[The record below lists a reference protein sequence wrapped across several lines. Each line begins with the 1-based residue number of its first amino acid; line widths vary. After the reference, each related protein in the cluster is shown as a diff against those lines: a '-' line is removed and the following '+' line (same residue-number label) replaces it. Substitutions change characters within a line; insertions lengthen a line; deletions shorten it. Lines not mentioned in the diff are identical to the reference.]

1 MTDHRP
7 LLRRPGCFVPLA
19 VFVSGF
25 VSVIALVGSVLFYGL
40 PTDYSHEIFVSLPS
54 STGEWTAVVSVDVVD
69 GPPLLSS
76 VTAGVILTSTIYPTW
91 SIYILGFDWR
101 GDKDDLPRIAWSA
114 PNVLRVT
121 VPNLSDPYI
130 LTRHA
135 GGVDVD
141 IHFEPD
147 DPAARAAAR
156 AEWLKQMGRPPE

>member
-25 VSVIALVGSVLFYGL
+25 LSVIALIWLILFYVL
-40 PTDYSHEIFVSLPS
+40 HIDYSQEIVDNLPS
-54 STGEWTAVVSVDVVD
+54 PTGEWTAVVSVEFVD

-76 VTAGVILTSTIYPTW
+76 VTAGVTLTSTIYPTW
-91 SIYILGFDWR
+91 SIYILGLDWR
-101 GDKDDLPRIAWSA
+101 GNKDRLPRILWSA

-130 LTRHA
+130 LTRRIE
-135 GGVDVD
+135 GIDVD
-141 IHFEPD
+141 IRF
-147 DPAARAAAR
+147 
-156 AEWLKQMGRPPE
+156 